1 MTNDGVSW
9 MNGVSSLTGT
19 IVTILLLVVPDRFS
33 RKKFG
38 YALAVPMMLSWLLI
52 IFATTHI
59 HLYVSKALSGIS
71 RACVFF
77 LVPIY
82 VSEITCDSIRV
93 TLGSIIGSS
102 FNLGILLGYILGGQM
117 TLHTSAVVGVIVTAL
132 FVIAF
137 TFLPESPIYLVR
149 QNRTRDAIR

>member
-1 MTNDGVSW
+1 MTDDGVSW
-9 MNGVSSLTGT
+9 MNGILTLTGT
-19 IVTILLLVVPDRFS
+19 IMTILLSVIPDRFA
-33 RKKFG
+33 RKTFG

-52 IFATTHI
+52 IFATNHI

-71 RACVFF
+71 GACIFF

-82 VSEITCDSIRV
+82 VSEITCDSIRGI
-93 TLGSIIGSS
+93 LGSIIGTSL
-102 FNLGILLGYILGGQM
+102 NAGLLLGYILGGQM
-117 TLHTSAVVGVIVTAL
+117 TLHTAAMFGAIFTAL

-149 QNRTRDAIR
+149 QNRTSEAIR